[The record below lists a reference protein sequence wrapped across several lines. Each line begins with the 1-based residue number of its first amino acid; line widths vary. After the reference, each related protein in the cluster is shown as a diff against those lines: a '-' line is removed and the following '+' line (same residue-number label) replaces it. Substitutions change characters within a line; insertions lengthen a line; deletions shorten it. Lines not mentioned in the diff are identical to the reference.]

1 VAKTGERPTAKFFGE
16 LSASRYVPALEGA
29 TGTLR
34 FELASSRGGM
44 ARWVV
49 TLRRGDVA
57 ISRRNAKADCVVRT
71 QEALFERIVSG
82 RANMLASMLRGA
94 LDAEGDLA
102 LLVLFQ
108 RVLPPPVAS
117 RS

>member
-1 VAKTGERPTAKFFGE
+1 VAEAGTQPTAEFFRALG
-16 LSASRYVPALEGA
+16 ARGNDPALEGA

-34 FELASSRGGM
+34 FDLAGSRGST
-44 ARWVV
+44 ARWLV
-49 TLRRGDVA
+49 TMNRGDVA
-57 ISRRNAKADCVVRT
+57 ISRKNAKADCVVRSE
-71 QEALFERIVSG
+71 EALFDRIVSG

-108 RVLPPPVAS
+108 RVLPSPVGSAS
-117 RS
+117 